1 MMEPANDDG
10 NCLPS
15 HHEDAAAAR
24 GGDYFH
30 RVVDDDDEYDDDDDD
45 DDAGNEGGGV
55 GRDSKEEDVS
65 TLSLNELM
73 YSAHSFHVISLPVSI
88 TMILAALAVTYVNT
102 PETIQQGADMMSQAY
117 HVWKVD
123 ADTDSTSRQIVL
135 DFANGL
141 VIVTVIGTM
150 TFGIVLLYKYR
161 CMKVLVGYMMFSSMT
176 LLGVLGA
183 ELFNVA
189 IEKYRIP
196 IDWYTFVFAIYNFA
210 VVGVTAIFYGS
221 GIPTIVTQGYLIC
234 SSVII
239 SWQLSHFDTM
249 STWTLLIM
257 LGLYDLC
264 AVLTPCG
271 PLRALVNLMS
281 DEDSPEMPGLLYE
294 AEIPEGLK
302 RPVMSGRRGTNGR
315 GGGDGGGGGG
325 GDDGGDSSGSG
336 GSVSPP
342 SSMTAEG
349 YRRPNVRVDDDPER
363 RDDDS
368 DDIVVVVGGYDAP
381 SSGDATGGGAPPPSS
396 GDVEMS
402 SAIAGSNR
410 KKARG
415 TDDDG
420 TAELA
425 DDAVAAAGTKT
436 KTTTDAIDGRQR
448 SVNSTGVGVGGG
460 LAMSSSSSAADR
472 RPSADTTAAIPFA
485 IAKLYR
491 LPLTSAPP
499 FGTEAN
505 AGGKSRD
512 GRLRRRK
519 LRTPPVAPSGH
530 ISTSP
535 LLKSEGVPGSSE
547 DDDSSSSL
555 SEDGSNGGDAPPY
568 VIPDCEYTAGEFRDW
583 LNSSVGIIYVN

>member
-30 RVVDDDDEYDDDDDD
+30 RVVDDDDEYDDDDADT

-55 GRDSKEEDVS
+55 GRDSKGKEGDVS

-123 ADTDSTSRQIVL
+123 ADTDSTSRQLAL

-221 GIPTIVTQGYLIC
+221 GVPTIVTQGYLIC

-302 RPVMSGRRGTNGR
+302 RPVMSGRRGGTNGR

-325 GDDGGDSSGSG
+325 GGDDDGDSSGSG

-349 YRRPNVRVDDDPER
+349 YRRPNVRGVDDDPER
-363 RDDDS
+363 RDDD
-368 DDIVVVVGGYDAP
+368 DDIVVVVEGYDAP
-381 SSGDATGGGAPPPSS
+381 SSGDATAPPSSS

-402 SAIAGSNR
+402 SAIVGSNR

-415 TDDDG
+415 SDDDG
-420 TAELA
+420 TAGRA

-448 SVNSTGVGVGGG
+448 SANSTGVVGGGG
-460 LAMSSSSSAADR
+460 LAMSSSSSAADH
-472 RPSADTTAAIPFA
+472 RPSARATAAMPFA

-499 FGTEAN
+499 FGTGAN
-505 AGGKSRD
+505 AGGEIRG

-547 DDDSSSSL
+547 DDDSSSSP

-568 VIPDCEYTAGEFRDW
+568 IIPDCEYTAGEFRDW
-583 LNSSVGIIYVN
+583 LFSSV

>member
-15 HHEDAAAAR
+15 HHEDAAER
-24 GGDYFH
+24 GGDCFH
-30 RVVDDDDEYDDDDDD
+30 RVVDEDDDDDNYD
-45 DDAGNEGGGV
+45 DDAGNEVGGGGG
-55 GRDSKEEDVS
+55 GRDSKEDVS

-123 ADTDSTSRQIVL
+123 ADADSASRQIVL

-189 IEKYRIP
+189 IEKYRLP

-315 GGGDGGGGGG
+315 GGGGGGAGGDGGDRGGGGD
-325 GDDGGDSSGSG
+325 DDGGDSSGSG

-349 YRRPNVRVDDDPER
+349 YRRPDVPRVDDDHES
-363 RDDDS
+363 DDD
-368 DDIVVVVGGYDAP
+368 DDDDDVVVVVGGYDA
-381 SSGDATGGGAPPPSS
+381 TGTGAPPSSSSS

-402 SAIAGSNR
+402 SAIVGNNR

-415 TDDDG
+415 SDDDDL
-420 TAELA
+420 TAERA
-425 DDAVAAAGTKT
+425 DDAVAAAAG
-436 KTTTDAIDGRQR
+436 TTT
-448 SVNSTGVGVGGG
+448 
-460 LAMSSSSSAADR
+460 SSAA
-472 RPSADTTAAIPFA
+472 ATAAMPYA

-499 FGTEAN
+499 FGTEAS
-505 AGGKSRD
+505 AGGRRTRGG
-512 GRLRRRK
+512 GRPRRRK
-519 LRTPPVAPSGH
+519 LRAPPGH

-547 DDDSSSSL
+547 DDDSSSSP
-555 SEDGSNGGDAPPY
+555 SEDGSGGDAPPY
-568 VIPDCEYTAGEFRDW
+568 VIPDCEYTAGEFRCCFV
-583 LNSSVGIIYVN
+583 SAGII